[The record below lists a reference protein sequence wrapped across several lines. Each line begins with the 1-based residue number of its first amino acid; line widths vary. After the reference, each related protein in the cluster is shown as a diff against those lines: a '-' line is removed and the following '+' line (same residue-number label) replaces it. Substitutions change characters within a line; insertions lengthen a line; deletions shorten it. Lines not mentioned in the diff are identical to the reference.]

1 MPWTYLLRRA
11 GRLLEAA
18 AGILLILAGVLGLAI
33 PILPGWGLIG
43 VGIVLLAPRSRLG
56 RWLKWVARR
65 LKRAGRS
72 LAARLRRGRAAA
84 EQPGRTKRRQMND
97 WWKLSA
103 AESLAKLDSVAP
115 TGLSSSEAQRRLLAH
130 GPNALLERGIK
141 SPWVI
146 LWEQLTGVMVV
157 ILVIAAVVSAAMG
170 EHADAIAIGVIV
182 VLNAVLGLSQE
193 YRAEKAMAALKRM
206 SVPIVKVRRDGE
218 IHEIPSPDLVP
229 GDILLLEAGS
239 IIPADCRLLEAA
251 NLRVQEAA
259 LTGESEPVEKNTHA
273 ITAEAIA
280 LGDRLNMAYMG
291 TVVTYGRGLAV
302 VTETG
307 MNTELGAIATMIQQV
322 KREATPLQK
331 RLAQLGK
338 ALAAVAL
345 ALVAIIFVQ
354 GLIRG
359 GTSLENV
366 KLMFLTAI
374 SMAVAAVPEGL
385 PAVVTIALALG
396 AQRMLRQRALI
407 RKLLAVE
414 TLGSVTVI
422 CSDKTGTLTEN
433 RMTVTVLDV
442 AGDRIDLTE
451 HVERGGAVL
460 EDQAAPHPVLSDH
473 PELALLLAA
482 GALCNDAALKR
493 RPARGEQLRV
503 IGDPT
508 EAALVV
514 AAASTGLWKHELGQA
529 FPRVAEVPFESDRK
543 RMTTVHRLTDSARA
557 TFESAMGFSAGARA
571 THVAFCKGAVDSV
584 LGVCDRVWESGQ
596 SRPMAANTRERVLAA
611 NDRLAQNGL
620 RVLGV
625 AFRLLEADLPA
636 ESLEE
641 NLVFLGL
648 VGMIDPP
655 RAEVK
660 DAVRTC
666 AAAGIRPVMIT
677 GDHPLTAQEVARQL
691 GIASSGQI
699 LTGADLDKLSVQQ
712 LRERVEDVA
721 VYARVSPEHK
731 LKIVEAMQLRG
742 HVVAMTG
749 DGVNDAPALR
759 KADIGVAMGI
769 TGTDVS
775 KEAADMVLRDDNFAT
790 IVAAVEEGRV
800 IYDNIRKFIR
810 YLLSTNAG
818 ELWVMFLAPLL
829 GMPLPLLPLQ
839 ILWMN
844 LVTDGLPALALAV
857 EPAERDTMRR
867 RPRRPTDSVFADG
880 MGWDILWVGVLM
892 AFVSLGTGYW
902 CHWSSQLD
910 LASDHGTAYFRTV
923 VFTLVTLLQLANV
936 MAIRSHRESLFAV
949 GVFSNRP
956 LLAAVSL
963 AFLLQMA
970 LVYMPFME
978 GFFKTVPLSARDLI
992 ICVALSTTAFWAAEL
1007 RKLWAR
1013 RKGRA
1018 RSH

>member
-1 MPWTYLLRRA
+1 
-11 GRLLEAA
+11 
-18 AGILLILAGVLGLAI
+18 
-33 PILPGWGLIG
+33 
-43 VGIVLLAPRSRLG
+43 
-56 RWLKWVARR
+56 
-65 LKRAGRS
+65 
-72 LAARLRRGRAAA
+72 
-84 EQPGRTKRRQMND
+84 MND

-103 AESLAKLDSVAP
+103 AESLAKLESDAA
-115 TGLSSSEAQRRLLAH
+115 TGLSNPEAQRRAQAH
-130 GPNALLERGIK
+130 GPNALVERGIK

-146 LWEQLTGVMVV
+146 LWEQLTGVMVA
-157 ILVIAAVVSAAMG
+157 ILIIAAVVSAAMG

-182 VLNAVLGLSQE
+182 VLNAALGLSQE

-206 SVPIVKVRRDGE
+206 SVPIVKVRRDSE
-218 IHEIPSPDLVP
+218 VHEISSPDLVP
-229 GDILLLEAGS
+229 GDILLLEAGG
-239 IIPADCRLLEAA
+239 IVPADCRLLEVA

-259 LTGESEPVEKNTHA
+259 LTGESEPVEKNTHP

-302 VTETG
+302 VAETG
-307 MNTELGAIATMIQQV
+307 MKTELGAIATMIQEV

-338 ALAAVAL
+338 GLAAAAL

-359 GTSLENV
+359 GTSVENI

-407 RKLLAVE
+407 RRLLAVE

-442 AGDRIDLTE
+442 AGDRVELTE
-451 HVERGGAVL
+451 HIERSGAVL
-460 EDQAAPHPVLSDH
+460 EDKAAPHPLLNDH
-473 PELALLLAA
+473 PGLALLLAA

-493 RPARGEQLRV
+493 RPARREQLLV

-514 AAASTGLWKHELGQA
+514 AAASMGLWKHELEQA

-543 RMTTVHRLTDSARA
+543 RMTTVHRLTDSGRA
-557 TFESAMGFSAGARA
+557 TFADAMGFGVGRRT
-571 THVAFCKGAVDSV
+571 THVAFCKGAVDS
-584 LGVCDRVWESGQ
+584 LLDVCDRAWASKRTEAMTAD
-596 SRPMAANTRERVLAA
+596 RRNEILAA
-611 NDRLAQNGL
+611 NDRLAQNGM
-620 RVLGV
+620 RVLGA
-625 AFRLLEADLPA
+625 AFRLLETDQPA
-636 ESLEE
+636 ESPEQ

-655 RAEVK
+655 RQEVK

-666 AAAGIRPVMIT
+666 KGAGIRPVMIT
-677 GDHPLTAQEVARQL
+677 GDHPLTAQEIARQL
-691 GIASSGQI
+691 GIASNGQI
-699 LTGADLDKLSVQQ
+699 LTGADLDKLSVEQ
-712 LRERVEDVA
+712 LRDRVENVA

-731 LKIVEAMQLRG
+731 LNIVEALQQRA

-775 KEAADMVLRDDNFAT
+775 KEAADMVLQDDNFAT

-800 IYDNIRKFIR
+800 IYDNIRKFIK
-810 YLLSTNAG
+810 YLLSTNSG

-857 EPAERDTMRR
+857 EPAERDIMRR
-867 RPRRPTDSVFADG
+867 RPRPPTDSIFAEG
-880 MGWDILWVGVLM
+880 MGWHILWVGILM
-892 AFVSLGTGYW
+892 AVVSLGTGYW
-902 CHWSSQLD
+902 CHRSNQLD
-910 LASDHGTAYFRTV
+910 FSSSYGTAYFRTV
-923 VFTLVTLLQLANV
+923 IFTVVTLLQLANV
-936 MAIRSHRESLFAV
+936 MAIRSHRESLFAM
-949 GVFSNRP
+949 GVSSNRP

-963 AFLLQMA
+963 TFLLQMA
-970 LVYMPFME
+970 LIYVPFMQ
-978 GFFKTVPLSARDLI
+978 GFFKTVPLSARDLV
-992 ICVALSTTAFWAAEL
+992 ICIALSTTVFWAVEL
-1007 RKLWAR
+1007 VKL
-1013 RKGRA
+1013 RA
-1018 RSH
+1018 RWKARAATGSAG